1 MIRRG
6 KSNWGMGIAG
16 AALALAVA
24 GLWQTPASRAQ
35 APAAARQDPVYL
47 EADKGTF
54 DDAKKEAVFTGN
66 VVLTQGP
73 LVIRAERMVVKQDAD
88 GFQKGV
94 AYGNPATFRQTRPGT
109 SEVIE
114 GWSKRME
121 YDGRTEL
128 LEMFDEARMKRGQD
142 EVRGAYISYNA
153 RNEFYQVLGGRKE
166 ESASGETGGR
176 VRAVIQPKGKDDPGA
191 PGAAGQ
197 R

>member
-1 MIRRG
+1 
-6 KSNWGMGIAG
+6 MGIAG

-24 GLWQTPASRAQ
+24 GLWPAPASRAQ
-35 APAAARQDPVYL
+35 APDPGRQDPVYL

-73 LVIRAERMVVKQDAD
+73 MTIRAERMVVKQDAD

-109 SEVIE
+109 NEVIE

-121 YDGRTEL
+121 YDGRTEM

-153 RNEFYQVLGGRKE
+153 RSEFYQVLGGRKE

-176 VRAVIQPKGKDDPGA
+176 VRAVIQPKGKDGPGA
-191 PGAAGQ
+191 PGAGGQ

>member
-1 MIRRG
+1 MIRRRR
-6 KSNWGMGIAG
+6 NDWGMVLAG
-16 AALALAVA
+16 ALLALT
-24 GLWQTPASRAQ
+24 WPWPAPVSHAQ
-35 APAAARQDPVYL
+35 APAAARQEPVFL

-54 DDAKKEAVFTGN
+54 DDARKEAVFTGN

-73 LVIRAERMVVKQDAD
+73 LVIRADRMVVRQDAE

-94 AYGNPATFRQTRPGT
+94 AYGNPASFRQTRPGT
-109 SEVIE
+109 DEVIE

-153 RNEFYQVLGGRKE
+153 RSEFYQVLGGRKE
-166 ESASGETGGR
+166 ESASGKTDGR
-176 VRAVIQPKGKDDPGA
+176 VRAVIQPKSTD
-191 PGAAGQ
+191 GAAGD
-197 R
+197 RPAPRR